1 MIKFHHYFLV
11 SVLPMMISCNTVD
24 RTVIVKTETA
34 LSSNFGKLVTIRG
47 LISFPKGAR
56 LSFEDNSGEVWLFF
70 SSEERRELDGHMVV
84 VTGRLGQIEPVKHVP
99 GEISS
104 QGFTG
109 MAWKLEDVR
118 IVSIIP

>member
-1 MIKFHHYFLV
+1 
-11 SVLPMMISCNTVD
+11 MISCNTVD
-24 RTVIVKTETA
+24 RMVIVKTETA
-34 LSSNFGKLVTIRG
+34 LSSNLGNLVTIRG

-70 SSEERRELDGHMVV
+70 SSEERRELDGHIVV
-84 VTGRLGQIEPVKHVP
+84 VTGRLGQIEPVKNVP

-118 IVSIIP
+118 IVSIFP